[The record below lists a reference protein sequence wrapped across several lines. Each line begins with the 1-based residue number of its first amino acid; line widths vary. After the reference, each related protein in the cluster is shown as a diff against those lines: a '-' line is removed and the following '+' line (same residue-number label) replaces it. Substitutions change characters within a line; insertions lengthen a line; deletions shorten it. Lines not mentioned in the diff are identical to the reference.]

1 MTYQFDLIDRI
12 ILQRL
17 QENARINYK
26 ALADETRKSM
36 GTISNRIQKL
46 LAEGVIKDFSI
57 ITDPERIGY
66 DLTAI
71 INIQI
76 DVKHLDFINQELKK
90 IEDLFAIYNIT
101 GDYDILAIGRFLSRT
116 HLDQTIHRII
126 SIPHIQRTSTTIALR
141 TLKEDF
147 RVHIP
152 IEGWDV

>member
-57 ITDPERIGY
+57 ITDPEKIGY

-101 GDYDILAIGRFLSRT
+101 GDYDILAVGRFLSRN
-116 HLDQTIHRII
+116 HLDKTIHRII

-152 IEGWDV
+152 LDEWDV